1 MACFAAFFPCRN
13 LLRQFF
19 PHLEELLH
27 IKTKTAER
35 GSWLRTGIANCRTK
49 FPAVFREIFE
59 NFRRILKFNYLVR
72 VLSWN
77 RVWETL

>member
-1 MACFAAFFPCRN
+1 M
-13 LLRQFF
+13 
-19 PHLEELLH
+19 
-27 IKTKTAER
+27 KTKTAER

-59 NFRRILKFNYLVR
+59 NFRRILKLNYLVL

-77 RVWETL
+77 RVWETLCYGIATNGRMTVNGE